1 MSSVE
6 ELTSGV
12 RAAIEQACALAR
24 EPLSDDVRR
33 HAAHVV
39 ADAVG
44 VSIAGG
50 RTAEMTRLRGA
61 DDELGGPPPAGGS
74 TVLAAGAELAS
85 AEHAAFHNATAGS
98 FLELDEGTRP
108 TGHPGM
114 HLVPAALAV
123 AEATHR
129 SGAALLGAVVAGY
142 EVSSRLLAVFRL
154 RPPTHPHG
162 HLAGMGGAVAVALL
176 LDEDP
181 LAAAAIAATTPVV
194 PVWNACYVGATARN
208 TAMGLAAQTAVR
220 SIRLLRAGFTG
231 SIESIPA
238 LFGGLTGQP
247 VDDAALR
254 EPVEHAR
261 PRILR
266 NYFKRHSACALTHGA
281 IDAVLSL
288 PAVPVA
294 DIESVEIHT
303 VGNNLKLD
311 RQPAPNDLSA
321 RFSLPYAVAAA
332 LTHRASTVETF
343 DYDPDVAGL
352 AAKVAVSA
360 KPEFDRRW
368 PDHAPTEVVVRT
380 SAGTLSAVVDDPRGH
395 HHDPLSSDELR
406 AKFVGLV
413 GGAQVDETALW
424 QRILALPD
432 VDDCSE
438 VLRPLRAVSPV

>member
-6 ELTSGV
+6 DLTSTV
-12 RAAIEQACALAR
+12 RVAIEQACALAR
-24 EPLSDDVRR
+24 EPLAEDVRR

-39 ADAVG
+39 ADTVG

-50 RTAEMTRLRGA
+50 RTAEMTRLRAAG
-61 DDELGGPPPAGGS
+61 DEFGGSPAGGS
-74 TVLAAGAELAS
+74 TVLAAGVGLAS

-129 SGAALLGAVVAGY
+129 SGVALLGAVAAGY
-142 EVSSRLLAVFRL
+142 EVSAWLLTAFRL

-162 HLAGMGGAVAVALL
+162 HLAGVGAAVGVALL

-208 TAMGLAAQTAVR
+208 TAMGLAAQSAVR

-231 SIESIPA
+231 SLESIPA
-238 LFGGLTGQP
+238 LFGELTGHA
-247 VDDAALR
+247 VDEESLR
-254 EPVEHAR
+254 EPVDHVR

-281 IDAVLSL
+281 VDAVLSL
-288 PAVPVA
+288 PEIPVA
-294 DIESVEIHT
+294 DIDSIEINT

-311 RQPAPNDLSA
+311 RQPDPNDLSA

-332 LTHRASTVETF
+332 LTRRVSTVETF
-343 DYDPDVAGL
+343 DYDHDVAGL
-352 AAKVAVSA
+352 AAKVTVSA

-380 SAGTLSAVVDDPRGH
+380 AAETLSAVVDDPRGH

-406 AKFVGLV
+406 AKFTGLV
-413 GGAQVDETALW
+413 GASQVDEAALW

-432 VDDCSE
+432 VDDCAE
-438 VLRPLRAVSPV
+438 VLRPLRTASPV

>member
-1 MSSVE
+1 MTSGE
-6 ELTSGV
+6 ELASSV

-24 EPLSDDVRR
+24 EPLADDVRR

-39 ADAVG
+39 ADTVG

-61 DDELGGPPPAGGS
+61 DDELGGPPQGGS
-74 TVLAAGAELAS
+74 TVLAAGTSPAS

-114 HLVPAALAV
+114 HLVPATLAV

-129 SGAALLGAVVAGY
+129 SGAALLGAVTAGY
-142 EVSSRLLAVFRL
+142 EVSARLLTAFQL

-162 HLAGMGGAVAVALL
+162 HLAGVGAAVGVALL

-181 LAAAAIAATTPVV
+181 MAAAAIAATTPVV

-208 TAMGLAAQTAVR
+208 TAMGLAAQSAVR

-231 SIESIPA
+231 SLESIPA
-238 LFGGLTGQP
+238 LFGELTGQAVDEEALWEP
-247 VDDAALR
+247 VD
-254 EPVEHAR
+254 HGR

-281 IDAVLSL
+281 VDAVLSL

-294 DIESVEIHT
+294 DVAAIEIHT

-332 LTHRASTVETF
+332 LTRRESTVETF
-343 DYDPDVAGL
+343 DYDHDVARL
-352 AAKVAVSA
+352 AAKVTVRA
-360 KPEFDRRW
+360 KPEFERRW
-368 PDHAPTEVVVRT
+368 PDHAPTEVVVHT
-380 SAGTLSAVVDDPRGH
+380 SAETLSAVVDDPRGH
-395 HHDPLSSDELR
+395 HHDPLSSEELR
-406 AKFVGLV
+406 AKFLGLV
-413 GGAQVDETALW
+413 GPSQVDETALW
-424 QRILALPD
+424 QRVLALPD
-432 VDDCSE
+432 VDDCAE
-438 VLRPLRAVSPV
+438 VLSSLRTASLV